1 MNSQYRGKVHGRSPV
16 ERSLFCIAA
25 SLMMLVA
32 TSPAVGTDRPSTD
45 GMVYIPAGRVR
56 VGTTDSQQ
64 SALVREYHINPQV
77 LALQTSRNVDV
88 PGFWIDRYEVTNRQY
103 REFVRATTHRRPI
116 HWLAHGYPKQRG
128 DYPITGVD
136 YEDAVAYAKW
146 AGKRLPC
153 EVEWEKAARGAD
165 GRLWPWGNQWD
176 PKACRWGDSGE
187 KPLTAS
193 AVPVGSYPRDRSV
206 FGVMDMA
213 GNLAEWVEAPLP
225 KPVQYTALVKGG
237 SFVNSAPWQFLCATR
252 NAHPKGHGGLGYLGF
267 RCALD
272 APAPENVVALKNAP
286 RTAFKPAAPRSPRPE
301 LIGKK
306 PIQFLPIRN
315 HDRERGRY
323 QNTMGS
329 TFLTIASQRAKTLQE
344 TTPWRIEVRVPYLP
358 DDRFTLFFEN
368 HWFRPMKAIEFDDD
382 FTQAVLKSRFKDHLD
397 VSIVLSAG
405 RDFVDI
411 RYELENLRPTP
422 QDPAVEMCFQ
432 PMGAPNFR
440 DHDGTRTFI
449 QTVTG
454 FHSTARLNRTVIERL
469 WCQDYTLNP
478 ATGTSSIAPEK
489 QGSLIAIVSRDRKW
503 VVAPTAMSGPA
514 VRLFNNWEYSCL
526 HCTPPSRLE
535 ARERRVFKQRVYFL
549 NGDLQDLVAR
559 FEADYK
565 AEHSEKQ

>member
-1 MNSQYRGKVHGRSPV
+1 MNARSH
-16 ERSLFCIAA
+16 RCTSLHSAVFVVI
-25 SLMMLVA
+25 LVA
-32 TSPAVGTDRPSTD
+32 GSTVVADARATD
-45 GMVYIPAGRVR
+45 GMMYVPAGTTQI
-56 VGTTDSQQ
+56 GTTDDQRR
-64 SALVREYHINPQV
+64 ALVRQYGINPQV
-77 LALQTSRNVDV
+77 LSLQTFRMVDV
-88 PGFWIDRYEVTNRQY
+88 PEFWIDRFEVTNRQY
-103 REFVRATTHRRPI
+103 RDFVRATDHRQPI

-128 DYPITGVD
+128 DYPVTGVD
-136 YEDAVAYAKW
+136 YEDAVAYAQW
-146 AGKRLPC
+146 AGKRLPR

-176 PKACRWGDSGE
+176 PTACRWGDSGD
-187 KPLTAS
+187 KPLTAT
-193 AVPVGSYPRDRSV
+193 AAPVGSYPRDRSV
-206 FGVMDMA
+206 FDVMDMA

-225 KPVQYTALVKGG
+225 KPVQYTAIVKGG

-272 APAPENVVALKNAP
+272 APAPENIAP
-286 RTAFKPAAPRSPRPE
+286 LDNRPRRDWKPKSVRAPQPNV
-301 LIGKK
+301 IGKL

-315 HDRERGRY
+315 HDPQRARY

-329 TFLTIASQRAKTLQE
+329 TFLTLTSQRALAIQE

-368 HWFRPMKAIEFDDD
+368 HWFRTMQAIEFNDD
-382 FTQAVLKSRFKDHLD
+382 FTRAVLRSRWEDHLD
-397 VSIVLSAG
+397 ASIVLSAG
-405 RDFVDI
+405 SDFVDVQ
-411 RYELENLRPTP
+411 YELENLRSAPL
-422 QDPAVEMCFQ
+422 DPAVEMCFQ
-432 PMGAPNFR
+432 SMGAPNFR

-449 QTVTG
+449 QTETG
-454 FHSTARLNRTVIERL
+454 FHSTARLNRTVNQRL

-489 QGSLIAIVSRDRKW
+489 QRSLIAIVSRDRQW
-503 VVAPTAMSGPA
+503 VVAPTALSGPA

-535 ARERRVFKQRVYFL
+535 AKERRVFKQRVYFL
-549 NGDLQDLVAR
+549 RGNLRNLVTR

-565 AEHSEKQ
+565 AEHSGNKTP